1 MDVLYISLMV
11 LVASFV
17 GTLTGFGTS
26 TLLVPVVALFVKLP
40 ETLLLVGIIHWCTDV
55 WTLVLFREGVRWRL
69 IIAFGVPGIILAVIG
84 ARLTFVV
91 NTVILSRILGGLL
104 IGYVALLLAMPS
116 LRLPSNDATAI
127 SGGAAS
133 GFLAGLTG
141 IGGPVRSAFLSAFDL
156 PKAIYLA
163 TGGAIAL
170 AMDSVRIPV
179 YVAGGTR
186 LGTPLS
192 LGLIAFVP
200 LSLAGSIAGRL
211 AVEKVRQERYR
222 TVVAVA
228 LLALSIKLLVAP

>member
-1 MDVLYISLMV
+1 MD
-11 LVASFV
+11 
-17 GTLTGFGTS
+17 
-26 TLLVPVVALFVKLP
+26 
-40 ETLLLVGIIHWCTDV
+40 
-55 WTLVLFREGVRWRL
+55 
-69 IIAFGVPGIILAVIG
+69 VIG

-163 TGGAIAL
+163 TGGAIAF

-186 LGTPLS
+186 LGTPLL

-228 LLALSIKLLVAP
+228 LLALSIKLLVAS